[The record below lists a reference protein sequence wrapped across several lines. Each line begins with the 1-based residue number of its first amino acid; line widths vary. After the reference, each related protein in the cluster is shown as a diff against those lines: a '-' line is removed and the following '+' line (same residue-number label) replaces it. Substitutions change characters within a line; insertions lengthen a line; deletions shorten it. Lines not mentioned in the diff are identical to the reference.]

1 MAILDFDNDNKNEVV
16 EVRNGILSINEEFVQ
31 TMSAYYQTKKAFEEK
46 EKELKNALKKAMK
59 ENGIKSFKN
68 DFVTITLKDAYVRDS
83 VDVERMMKDGV
94 YDDYVKEVE
103 VAESIQLRWK

>member
-1 MAILDFDNDNKNEVV
+1 MPILDFENENNYAICEVKN
-16 EVRNGILSINEEFVQ
+16 GTLTINEEFVR